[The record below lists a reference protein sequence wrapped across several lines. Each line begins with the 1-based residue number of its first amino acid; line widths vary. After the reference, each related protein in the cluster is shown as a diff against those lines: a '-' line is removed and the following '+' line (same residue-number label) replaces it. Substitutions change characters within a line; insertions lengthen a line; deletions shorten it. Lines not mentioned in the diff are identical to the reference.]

1 PPIRRV
7 PGTAVFL
14 NQGEET
20 TPLALRNE
28 VKHSHALHEKV
39 IIVSVDTVSIPEIDP
54 DDQFEVKQLGQG
66 LFKVTHVTIRCGY
79 RNRQDVPEALKLARK
94 RGLLERNLDLEH
106 ASYFLSHITI
116 RPSLDGG
123 MRMWRKKLFMTM
135 ARNSSSPIEY
145 FHLPSDRTVIMGSQV
160 GV

>member
-1 PPIRRV
+1 GLAVATVMVTWRKGREIVTRNRAEQEGSLRDFLAGCPRVDPPIRRV

-39 IIVSVDTVSIPEIDP
+39 IIVSVARVSIPEIDP
-54 DDQFEVKQLGQG
+54 DDQFEVKQWGQA
-66 LFKVTHVTIRCGY
+66 LFKVTHVTTRCGS

-116 RPSLDGG
+116 
-123 MRMWRKKLFMTM
+123 
-135 ARNSSSPIEY
+135 
-145 FHLPSDRTVIMGSQV
+145 
-160 GV
+160 